1 MQLKTNKNQVI
12 QEIKLYNYLITNCII
27 NMNTNT
33 KRLNNTLITNITS
46 FQNLNLLQYSNNKLY
61 KYYKLKDL
69 SNILKKLKS
78 NYFKLLK
85 LDNKK

>member
-12 QEIKLYNYLITNCII
+12 QEIKLYNDLITNCII